1 MSNPDHRRGSSPG
14 RGSSRGRSCTE
25 PAPACAGSVAN
36 SALDTDFAGHALPSE
51 NGFKTVLAIGAGAAA
66 LCCALAALL
75 PGRKPGAVPANAS
88 AKPSDAAKTAL

>member
-1 MSNPDHRRGSSPG
+1 MRSLGTSFSSAVIAVVLAQM
-14 RGSSRGRSCTE
+14 T
-25 PAPACAGSVAN
+25 
-36 SALDTDFAGHALPSE
+36 TDFAGHALPSE